1 MSEQTRTPDEV
12 SPSGARH
19 PVSIGHL
26 VMGFALLGLAA
37 VWALL
42 VSDAVAVEDIRF
54 LLPVPWV
61 AAGVAGLVALVA
73 SDRRALAIQRSARKS
88 GTPPHSR

>member
-1 MSEQTRTPDEV
+1 MNDQTGSTHTGQAP
-12 SPSGARH
+12 GARH

-26 VMGFALLGLAA
+26 VTGVALLGLAA

-42 VSDAVAVEDIRF
+42 VGDTVAVEDIRF

-73 SDRRALAIQRSARKS
+73 SDRRALAVQRSARES
-88 GTPPHSR
+88 GTPPHAR